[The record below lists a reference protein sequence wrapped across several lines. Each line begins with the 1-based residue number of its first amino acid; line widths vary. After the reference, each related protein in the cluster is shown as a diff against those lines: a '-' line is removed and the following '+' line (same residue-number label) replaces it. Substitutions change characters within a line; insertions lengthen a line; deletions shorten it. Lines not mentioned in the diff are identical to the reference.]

1 MKVSKET
8 SYELGLLS
16 ELTDNDVIQLITGQY
31 GSESDLYVI
40 ETAEGIALG
49 VDCDSVYHME
59 SGIVLDWFDVD
70 MIHINSLEEINAPR
84 TTWFDRNGNREE
96 S

>member
-8 SYELGLLS
+8 AYDLGVLS
-16 ELTDNDVIQLITGQY
+16 ELTDQDIIQFITSDY
-31 GSESDLYVI
+31 RSESDLYVV
-40 ETAEGIALG
+40 ETTEGVTIG
-49 VDCDSVYHME
+49 VDSDSVYHME
-59 SGIVLDWFDVD
+59 SGIVLDWFDVES
-70 MIHINSLEEINAPR
+70 IHINSLEEINAPR